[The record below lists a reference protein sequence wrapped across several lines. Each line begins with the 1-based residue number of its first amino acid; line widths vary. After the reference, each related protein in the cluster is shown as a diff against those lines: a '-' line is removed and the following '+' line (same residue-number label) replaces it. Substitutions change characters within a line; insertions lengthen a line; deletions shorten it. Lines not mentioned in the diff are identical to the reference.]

1 MSKNAK
7 IVILILSLLVVGLV
21 TFIITD
27 KILDSISKKNL
38 AQVNQVAEQGSKNAT
53 TNSESTSN
61 SEKIKEE
68 REAASNNINSKIEK
82 DKKDP
87 VTTSE
92 TEEEKKE
99 STKNNSEE
107 NKKTTAVEAIK
118 KALKD
123 ESWRKENVM
132 MKNTCFGEA
141 PSKNSQKLSFMRVV
155 GADYE
160 PLIIVEAYSENDL
173 SSQAFMVYY
182 KNGKVVSVPLTEEP
196 LHIYHSG
203 VGVDPNKAKMNIG
216 YMHMGYEFN
225 RMYDIKTG
233 TLKYIQGIGSYFTY
247 DNNDNEKYEYYKHID
262 GANDNIEISQDE
274 YNKLNKEYDNYNFY
288 EISTELT
295 NSNID
300 KYVK

>member
-7 IVILILSLLVVGLV
+7 TIILVLSLLIVGLV
-21 TFIITD
+21 AFIITD
-27 KILDSISKKNL
+27 KILDSVSQKNL
-38 AQVNQVAEQGSKNAT
+38 AQVNQVAEQSSKNVI
-53 TNSESTSN
+53 TNSKSTSN
-61 SEKIKEE
+61 SEKTKEE
-68 REAASNNINSKIEK
+68 KKSESNNVNNKIEK

-92 TEEEKKE
+92 TEEQKE
-99 STKNNSEE
+99 STKNNSKD
-107 NKKTTAVEAIK
+107 NKKATTVEAIK

-132 MKNTCFGEA
+132 MKKTCFGGT

-160 PLIIVEAYSENDL
+160 PLIIVEAYSEDDL

-182 KNGKVVSVPLTEEP
+182 KNGKVVSVPLTEDP
-196 LHIYHSG
+196 IHIYHSA

-216 YMHMGYEFN
+216 YMHMGYEYN
-225 RMYDIKTG
+225 MMYDIKSGMKKYVQGTG
-233 TLKYIQGIGSYFTY
+233 SENTY
-247 DNNDNEKYEYYKHID
+247 ENDEIIYEFYKYEGDINNKTV
-262 GANDNIEISQDE
+262 ISESE
-274 YNKLNKEYDNYNFY
+274 YNEMNNAYDNYYFY

>member
-7 IVILILSLLVVGLV
+7 TIILILSLLIVGLV
-21 TFIITD
+21 AFIITD
-27 KILDSISKKNL
+27 KILDNVSQKNL
-38 AQVNQVAEQGSKNAT
+38 AQVNQDAEQSSKNVV
-53 TNSESTSN
+53 TNSKPTSN
-61 SEKIKEE
+61 SEKTKEE
-68 REAASNNINSKIEK
+68 KSESNNVNNKIEK

-92 TEEEKKE
+92 TEEKKE
-99 STKNNSEE
+99 DTKNNSKD
-107 NKKTTAVEAIK
+107 NKKATAVEAIK

-132 MKNTCFGEA
+132 MKVTCFGDTS
-141 PSKNSQKLSFMRVV
+141 SKNSQKLSFMRVV

-160 PLIIVEAYSENDL
+160 PLIIVEAYSEDDL

-182 KNGKVVSVPLTEEP
+182 KNGKVVSIPLTGDP
-196 LHIYHSG
+196 IHIYHGS

-216 YMHMGYEFN
+216 YMHMGYEYN
-225 RMYDIKTG
+225 IMYDIKSGMKEFVQG
-233 TLKYIQGIGSYFTY
+233 TGSYNTY
-247 DNNDNEKYEYYKHID
+247 ENDEIIYEFYKYEGDID
-262 GANDNIEISQDE
+262 NKNVISESE
-274 YNKLNKEYDNYNFY
+274 YNEMNNAYDNYYFY

>member
-27 KILDSISKKNL
+27 KILDSISQKNL
-38 AQVNQVAEQGSKNAT
+38 AQVNQVSGGGSKNTT
-53 TNSESTSN
+53 TNSESMSN

-68 REAASNNINSKIEK
+68 KEAASNNINNKIEK

-92 TEEEKKE
+92 TEEKKE
-99 STKNNSEE
+99 STKNNPEE
-107 NKKTTAVEAIK
+107 NKKITAAEAIK

-196 LHIYHSG
+196 LHIYHSA
-203 VGVDPNKAKMNIG
+203 VGVDPNKAKINIG
-216 YMHMGYEFN
+216 YMHMGYEN
-225 RMYDIKTG
+225 NIMYDIKNGTKKFVQGTG
-233 TLKYIQGIGSYFTY
+233 LYNTYENDTIIYEFYKYREDTTNEILISESEYNQMNSAY
-247 DNNDNEKYEYYKHID
+247 DNH
-262 GANDNIEISQDE
+262 
-274 YNKLNKEYDNYNFY
+274 NFY
-288 EISTELT
+288 GISTELT

-300 KYVK
+300 KYIK